1 MLRSKKGVTFVSVVG
16 TVMFM
21 AIITTLIFSFVGN
34 NGLLVNKYQ
43 SNHKVYNKASDSLKS
58 AANFL
63 VEKSSNQT
71 LTVVSLKKLINETLD
86 LPSNFGIDEVDETNN
101 FREVEKDVN
110 NNIPYK
116 GIQIKLTKDN
126 FYIIVFLSDDGS
138 LKALSNIFF
147 DGETAIDFVYK
158 TGFLTASFLY
168 ENELYFD
175 TSNNKYQ
182 PIKYQMHCGQSQ
194 FEEAANNLND
204 SIYSKLLP
212 DYVVLDKDQNDTKR
226 RRDYLFETVD
236 DKLRYKES
244 YVDNDLI
251 DHSIAECIPEDS
263 VFELKGKTWKD
274 LGYITEFNVSTR
286 PNNPIKTYFIKGDL
300 VLSDKGASTE
310 GLTIGDNTTVYIQGN
325 LNMDHSPVFQKS
337 STEKAYSQTYLKL
350 GNNSALIVGGK
361 TVSSTISEPN
371 VDNPDYHDNKN
382 LWKPVNGNII
392 IRNENMMPKVVCGD
406 KSVIICGGDILIRGE
421 QNVDKTVNNDW
432 YKIWDRASSIG
443 KYLIELVVGDTFKNL
458 KNNLSGEIDG
468 IFITGKSFKV
478 TTMGNRAKDNNGNY
492 IPVKDMFGNIKK
504 DEDGYEMYELAD
516 DPPITPLKATIYADN
531 DINLGDALV
540 NFADVTFFFASK
552 VKFIGTSSHTFKGV
566 IDTLLSE
573 HKTEYLFAIVDDDID
588 YNGLTDTVKANI
600 FTTNQGNTS
609 EVVKKIDDVYN
620 ESGNSGNRVINSIF
634 SWIGINQNIQT
645 AKPDEVNPDV
655 SNLGLPKVLTE
666 GSTDQSFAANVKQY

>member
-1 MLRSKKGVTFVSVVG
+1 MLKSKKGVTFVSVVG

-244 YVDNDLI
+244 YVDNDLL

-263 VFELKGKTWKD
+263 VFNSKGKTWKE
-274 LGYITEFNVSTR
+274 LGYITEFNVSTNV
-286 PNNPIKTYFIKGDL
+286 NNPHKTYFIKGDL
-300 VLSDKGASTE
+300 VLEEGNGKGLS
-310 GLTIGDNTTVYIQGN
+310 IGDNTTVYIQGN
-325 LNMDHSPVFQKS
+325 LNMDYSP
-337 STEKAYSQTYLKL
+337 KASYNGNDTYIQSYLIL
-350 GNNSALIVGGK
+350 GNNSELIVGGK
-361 TVSSTISEPN
+361 TISSTISEPN

-392 IRNENMMPKVVCGD
+392 IRNEYMMPKVVCGN
-406 KSVIICGGDILIRGE
+406 KSVIICGGNLLIRGE
-421 QNVDKTVNNDW
+421 QNDDALEDSSLYKFYKGTFNFVKKIIDGLTDNYFNN
-432 YKIWDRASSIG
+432 
-443 KYLIELVVGDTFKNL
+443 IETTRK
-458 KNNLSGEIDG
+458 GEIDG
-468 IFITGKSFKV
+468 IFITGKNFKV
-478 TTMGNRAKDNNGNY
+478 TTIGNKAKDNGNY

-655 SNLGLPKVLTE
+655 SNLGLAKVLTE